1 MAKLGGNGRRAI
13 DSGVCT
19 EPDLLRP
26 GEECDS
32 PPRHELPGATLPW
45 ALSRILHAR
54 PNIENPA
61 GHQSRAAAR
70 ERAAVC

>member
-1 MAKLGGNGRRAI
+1 MAKRSCSSRRAI
-13 DSGVCT
+13 DSGVCA

-26 GEECDS
+26 GEERES

-54 PNIENPA
+54 PNIGNPA
-61 GHQSRAAAR
+61 GRQSRAAAR